1 MHLRNNK
8 ANEKVIVADV
18 ISLIFQAE
26 KIARNI
32 ENDCSTGHGD
42 KINLN
47 DLVPRYVTYLSEK

>member
-8 ANEKVIVADV
+8 ANEKVIADV

-26 KIARNI
+26 KLARNT
-32 ENDCSTGHGD
+32 ENDCSIGHGD